1 MATSGTYS
9 FTCNRNEIIRQ
20 AMLNI
25 GKLDADDPIPAT
37 EMSDCAFTLNM
48 LVKQWQGKSDF
59 AAGLKVWTRRR
70 GHLFL
75 SSTQYQ
81 YVLGPSGT
89 GWTLDFVSPTTTA
102 AALAAATSVTLSSV
116 TGVAAAYYI
125 GIELASG
132 DMFWTTVTTVV
143 GLVANLTAALPSA
156 VNSGAQVFVY
166 QTIATQPIVI
176 EAAVLRDTNNEDTPL
191 KFLRTTQDYDNL
203 PSKTD
208 PTNISDPSAI
218 YYEFQLGSSY
228 LYTDVAGAQ
237 DVTKHIVLTY
247 MEAIQDFNNP
257 TDEPE
262 YPQEMFLTLCWG
274 LAKEIAPM
282 FHATWTQLMQN
293 NYENAMA
300 IGKKKDAEVNTM
312 FYQPGVDE

>member
-1 MATSGTYS
+1 MTTSGTYA
-9 FTCNRNEIIRQ
+9 FTVNRDQIIRQ
-20 AMLNI
+20 SMLNI
-25 GKLDADDPIPAT
+25 GKIDADDPIPPQ
-37 EMSDCAFTLNM
+37 EISDCAFVLNM
-48 LVKQWQGKSDF
+48 IAKQWQGKGDF
-59 AAGLKVWTRRR
+59 GVGLKVWTRRR

-81 YVLGPSGT
+81 YILGPSGT
-89 GWTLDFVSPTTTA
+89 GWTLNYVDPVTTTS
-102 AALAAATSVTLSSV
+102 ALAAATSVTLSSV

-143 GLVANLTAALPSA
+143 GNVANLTAALPSSVLA
-156 VNSGAQVFVY
+156 GAQVFVY
-166 QTIATQPIVI
+166 ATTATQPILI
-176 EAAVLRDTNNEDTPL
+176 EAAVLRDINNEDVPL
-191 KFLRTTQDYDNL
+191 NIMRTTQDYDNL

-208 PTNISDPSAI
+208 PTNISDPMAI

-257 TDEPE
+257 LDTPE
-262 YPQEMFLTLCWG
+262 YPQEYFLPLCWE
-274 LAKEIAPM
+274 LSKQIAPM
-282 FHATWTQLMQN
+282 FQAMWTPLMQS
-293 NYENAMA
+293 NYEMAVA
-300 IGKKKDAEVNTM
+300 IGKKKDPEMSSAYFQSGND
-312 FYQPGVDE
+312 Q

>member
-166 QTIATQPIVI
+166 QTIATQPI
-176 EAAVLRDTNNEDTPL
+176 
-191 KFLRTTQDYDNL
+191 